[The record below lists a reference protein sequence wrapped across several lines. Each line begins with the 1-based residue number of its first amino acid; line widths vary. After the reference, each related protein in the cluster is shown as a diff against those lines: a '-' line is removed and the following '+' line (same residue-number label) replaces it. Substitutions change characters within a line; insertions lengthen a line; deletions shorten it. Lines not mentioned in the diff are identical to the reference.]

1 MLIDEKELI
10 QKSIDG
16 DAMAFE
22 QLVQRYDRRVL
33 SMALKYLN
41 NEDDAKDVYQEVFIR
56 VYKSL
61 KNFKHQSEFSTWLY
75 RITANACFTYQ
86 TKTQK
91 RKQVPLEPSENEEE
105 NLLYNKADTG
115 TPGPDKV
122 YQNNELSKEIEKA
135 LNKLSPKQKM
145 IFTLKHYEG
154 QKIREISDM
163 LNIKEGT
170 IKKYLFEAS
179 HKMRVLL
186 SGYCN

>member
-1 MLIDEKELI
+1 MHIDEKELI

-22 QLVQRYDRRVL
+22 QLVHRYDRRVL

-56 VYKSL
+56 VYRGL

-75 RITANACFTYQ
+75 RITSNVCFTYQ
-86 TKTQK
+86 TRE
-91 RKQVPLEPSENEEE
+91 RKHQHVPIEPSENEEE
-105 NLLYNKADTG
+105 SVLYNKVDTDSP
-115 TPGPDKV
+115 TPDKV
-122 YQNNELSKEIEKA
+122 YQKNELSLQIEKA
-135 LNKLSPKQKM
+135 LSRLSPKQKL
-145 IFTLKHYEG
+145 IFTLKHFEG
-154 QKIREISDM
+154 QKIREIADM
-163 LNIKEGT
+163 LDIKEGT

-186 SGYCN
+186 NNYCN